1 MAAAPPG
8 RAGKGRPPLPA
19 LAVNAPP
26 TPQDYLG
33 AASDA
38 RTTVLAMEPERFVYA
53 SELLLQPV
61 AFEEPAVAESPRE
74 YLRGYRD
81 AAVHIFESV
90 FQETRPA
97 QAPEIEALRPRWT
110 DGATTWGLAAT
121 NVVHTALSGRGVR
134 IAVLDNGKPNA
145 RLLLTRAAE
154 QLAARTGAAVTLVTD
169 KGPGHNA
176 ATACSDQVLDRI
188 TKEVDLVLTGSAD

>member
-1 MAAAPPG
+1 MKVYAPDG
-8 RAGKGRPPLPA
+8 RIGRPPTP
-19 LAVNAPP
+19 LAPSPP
-26 TPQDYLG
+26 
-33 AASDA
+33 
-38 RTTVLAMEPERFVYA
+38 VL
-53 SELLLQPV
+53 
-61 AFEEPAVAESPRE
+61 
-74 YLRGYRD
+74 
-81 AAVHIFESV
+81 
-90 FQETRPA
+90 
-97 QAPEIEALRPRWT
+97 
-110 DGATTWGLAAT
+110 
-121 NVVHTALSGRGVR
+121 TALR